1 MIIAFMTRNLSRFGG
16 LEAMCRI
23 LDFSRIM
30 AKPGLLMPILL
41 YTLTERRGNHVKLV
55 LGVHL
60 VDTPWLL
67 DQIQKARV
75 FGVITIIGISLEV
88 FARNVAAH

>member
-1 MIIAFMTRNLSRFGG
+1 MLKNT
-16 LEAMCRI
+16 
-23 LDFSRIM
+23 
-30 AKPGLLMPILL
+30 AKLGLLMPILSH
-41 YTLTERRGNHVKLV
+41 TLTERRGNHVKLV

-67 DQIQKARV
+67 GQIQKVRV
-75 FGVITIIGISLEV
+75 FGVITIISINLGV